1 MVDTAMQEMLRF
13 LGVTERTLTERE
25 KSALDEQ
32 GYLVIPSVIDADW
45 LAGLRVSFER
55 VAREEAEAGRRQ
67 GGTRHLGG
75 LEGKG
80 EVFQRLLTQPQPLAA
95 AWYVLKR
102 PFRCDGMDGR
112 DPLPGHGLQGI
123 HADTP
128 ASPSLLLN
136 SLWLL
141 DDYTSENGATRVVPG
156 SHRGVVKLPKV
167 NPEDRF
173 PGEVVVTAAA
183 GSVLIF
189 DGHLLHGGTR
199 NRSHRSRR
207 VIRCAMVPR
216 DQPRGWGCEPPGINE
231 PLPPSIRYL
240 LDVSQPAPGER

>member
-1 MVDTAMQEMLRF
+1 MAGTEMPEMLRS
-13 LGVTERTLTERE
+13 LDVTGETLTERE
-25 KSALDEQ
+25 KRVLDEQ
-32 GYLVIPSVIDADW
+32 GYLVIASAIAADC
-45 LAGLRVSFER
+45 LAGLRESFER
-55 VAREEAEAGRRQ
+55 VAQEEVEAGGRQ
-67 GGTRHLGG
+67 GGTRHLGT

-80 EVFQRLLTQPQPLAA
+80 ELFQRLLVQPQPLAA
-95 AWYVLKR
+95 AWHVLKR
-102 PFRCDGMDGR
+102 PFRCEGVDGR

-128 ASPSLLLN
+128 TSQSLLVN
-136 SLWLL
+136 CLWLL
-141 DDYTSENGATRVVPG
+141 DDYTPENGATRVVPG
-156 SHRGVVKLPKV
+156 SHRAAGKLPKV

-173 PGEVVVTAAA
+173 PGEVVVTAEA

-216 DQPRGWGCEPPGINE
+216 DQPRGWGYEPPVLNA
-231 PLPPSIRYL
+231 PLPPPIRYL
-240 LDVSQPAPGER
+240 LDLPQPVPEGR